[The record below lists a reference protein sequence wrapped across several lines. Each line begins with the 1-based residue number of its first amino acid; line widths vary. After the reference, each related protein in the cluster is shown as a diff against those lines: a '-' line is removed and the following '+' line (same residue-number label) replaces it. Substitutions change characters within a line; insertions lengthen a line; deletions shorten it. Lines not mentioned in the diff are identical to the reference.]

1 MKELEKYI
9 SIDSQICHGK
19 PCFKGTRIMVSL
31 VLEMLEGGASFDE
44 IRDAYPRL
52 EDNHIRTAL
61 RYAARVLEE
70 KEFQP
75 SRLS

>member
-1 MKELEKYI
+1 MKDIEKYI
-9 SIDSQICHGK
+9 SIDPEICHEK

-31 VLEMLEGGASFDE
+31 VLEMLEGGASFKE
-44 IRDAYPRL
+44 IREAYPSL
-52 EDNHIRTAL
+52 SDNHVRTAL
-61 RYAARVLEE
+61 HYAARVLEE

>member
-1 MKELEKYI
+1 
-9 SIDSQICHGK
+9 
-19 PCFKGTRIMVSL
+19 MVSL

-52 EDNHIRTAL
+52 DDNHIRTAL
-61 RYAARVLEE
+61 HYAARVLEE